1 MIKENEL
8 YEAIGELEDCENP
21 TFQTCQKLA
30 TFYTIKNELFR
41 DKENATEGVRIQ
53 KIVGNFGNSRFL
65 RAIEGL
71 DIDRVLGVVD
81 ELMETLSVI
90 NPRLYDGVMRKL
102 K

>member
-1 MIKENEL
+1 MIKEDEL
-8 YEAIGELEDCENP
+8 YEAIGDLEACENP

-30 TFYTIKNELFR
+30 TFYTIKNELYGEKKNEIKSSQPRNIINNYGDSKFL
-41 DKENATEGVRIQ
+41 NAINGV
-53 KIVGNFGNSRFL
+53 N
-65 RAIEGL
+65 IEKVL
-71 DIDRVLGVVD
+71 DVID